1 MQIITKVRK
10 SFGKLKISV
19 FYPLYKEFYIW
30 NNRVVLKSKNKTVFI
45 FKERL
50 LHTLVCMQDDLK
62 PTQHMHQTHPLLGL
76 E

>member
-1 MQIITKVRK
+1 MVARTTVSKTTRPGLQEEGTVH
-10 SFGKLKISV
+10 S
-19 FYPLYKEFYIW
+19 
-30 NNRVVLKSKNKTVFI
+30 VLKSKNKTVFI